1 MHCTECSILNGTLQH
16 KTWLVGQVG
25 VLAQDDCNQASKE
38 AVRQASRLRHQVRQE
53 VLTSSSSRLSAAK
66 HVSKSAQSSCSKLKI
81 SICTF

>member
-38 AVRQASRLRHQVRQE
+38 AGRQAGRQARRQAS
-53 VLTSSSSRLSAAK
+53 
-66 HVSKSAQSSCSKLKI
+66 
-81 SICTF
+81 